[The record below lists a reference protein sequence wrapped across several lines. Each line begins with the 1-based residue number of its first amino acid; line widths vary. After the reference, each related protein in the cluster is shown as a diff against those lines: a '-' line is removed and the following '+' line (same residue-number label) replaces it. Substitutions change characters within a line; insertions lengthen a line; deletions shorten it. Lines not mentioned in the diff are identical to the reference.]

1 MLKQRL
7 VTAFFLLLGM
17 GWALFFT
24 TTKQWHMI
32 VAIIALFSF
41 WEWAQLGRFSKLET
55 YSYLLVT
62 AVSYAV
68 IEILLPQSHI
78 TLILNVVAIFFWLAV
93 APLWLKNQ
101 WHVENKWVHAALGWL
116 LLFSTMFSLAV
127 IKQAGAVQLLLLLVI
142 IWLSD
147 SAAYFTGRAIGKH
160 KLAPSISPGK
170 TWEGVAGALVTVCL
184 YGVFL
189 QFFWPWHE
197 LPLTNWIGNHRFYFY
212 TLLIVIAIL
221 GVQGDLFESWLKR
234 CVGVKDSGFILPG
247 HGGVLDRIDALI
259 ATLPVMAIW
268 TESLVR

>member
-17 GWALFFT
+17 GWALFYT
-24 TTKQWHMI
+24 TANQWHVI

-41 WEWAQLGRFSKLET
+41 WEWAQLGRFSRLET
-55 YSYLLVT
+55 YSYLLLT
-62 AVSYAV
+62 AVCYAV
-68 IEILLPQSHI
+68 IEILFAHSHI
-78 TLILNVVAIFFWLAV
+78 PFVLNILAILFWLIV
-93 APLWLKNQ
+93 APLWLKNL
-101 WHVENKWVHAALGWL
+101 WHIENKWGHALLGWL

-127 IKQAGAVQLLLLLVI
+127 IKQSGAIQLLLLLII

-147 SAAYFTGRAIGKH
+147 SAAYFTGKAIGKH
-160 KLAPSISPGK
+160 KLAPSISPEK
-170 TWEGVAGALVTVCL
+170 TWEGVTGALVMVCL
-184 YGVFL
+184 YGIFL
-189 QFFWPWHE
+189 QFFWPWTE
-197 LPLTNWIGNHRFYFY
+197 LPLIGWIKNHQFNFY

-221 GVQGDLFESWLKR
+221 GIQGDLFESWLKR